1 MLFYPV
7 HTSCL
12 AECPYAGLPFWWGA
26 LGVLQVYQ
34 TNKLMFL
41 IITIYHTQ
49 FVGSHTIEY
58 DVDLRLVI
66 K

>member
-1 MLFYPV
+1 
-7 HTSCL
+7 
-12 AECPYAGLPFWWGA
+12 
-26 LGVLQVYQ
+26 
-34 TNKLMFL
+34 MFL
-41 IITIYHTQ
+41 IIIIYYTQ